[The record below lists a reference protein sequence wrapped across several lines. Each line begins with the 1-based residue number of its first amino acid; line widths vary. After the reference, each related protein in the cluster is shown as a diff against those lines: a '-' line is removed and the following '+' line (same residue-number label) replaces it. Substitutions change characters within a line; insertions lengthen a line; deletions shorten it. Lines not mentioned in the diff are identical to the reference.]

1 MKSAISQIKNC
12 NRVKQSPKNEVTA
25 ISPKIQSL
33 IGIAPSFSQEEIES
47 DERLKH
53 ILNH

>member
-1 MKSAISQIKNC
+1 MEN
-12 NRVKQSPKNEVTA
+12 NEYLCEVITTNKCLEMDTD